1 MKRKNTLISLSLLS
15 LFFIIPS
22 CRPKKNQSSAA
33 QDTVI
38 NATNTKVLQ
47 KGMKAPDFSGVTQHK
62 TIISSKDY
70 QGKKYVLFFYPKAN
84 TIGCTAE
91 ACNLRDN
98 YPALKDKGY
107 EIIGVSADSPEEQK
121 KWTDEYQ
128 LPFPLIADENK
139 EIIKAFGV
147 GGAYGIHRTTFV
159 INEKGIIEKMITSVK
174 VKEHTA
180 QILK

>member
-1 MKRKNTLISLSLLS
+1 MRQKNILIGLSLL
-15 LFFIIPS
+15 FIIPS
-22 CRPKKNQSSAA
+22 CRPKKNQSSAV
-33 QDTVI
+33 QDKVT
-38 NATNTKVLQ
+38 NAASTKILQ
-47 KGMKAPDFSGVTQHK
+47 KGMKAPDFSGVTQDQ

-70 QGKKYVLFFYPKAN
+70 HGKKYVLFFYPKAN

-98 YPALKDKGY
+98 YEALKAKEY

-147 GGAYGIHRTTFV
+147 GGTYGIHRTTFV
-159 INEKGIIEKMITSVK
+159 INEKGMIEKVITSVK
-174 VKEHTA
+174 VKEHAA
-180 QILK
+180 QILE